1 MEFEMTILHVILHV
15 TTILVAFGL
24 FIVSAISYSRDR
36 RTKFLYITGAFLVFC
51 IKEILQA
58 LLVFVYT
65 STDPI
70 IIHPLNL
77 VILILFFAGV
87 TK

>member
-1 MEFEMTILHVILHV
+1 MEFEITVLHVILHV

-24 FIVSAISYSRDR
+24 FVVSAISYSRDR
-36 RTKFLYITGAFLVFC
+36 RIKILYITCAFLIFC

-58 LLVFVYT
+58 LILFIYT
-65 STDPI
+65 GTDPI

-77 VILILFFAGV
+77 IILVLFFVGV

>member
-1 MEFEMTILHVILHV
+1 MEYQITLLHVILHV

-24 FIVSAISYSRDR
+24 FVISAISYSRDR
-36 RTKFLYITGAFLVFC
+36 RIKFLYISGAFLVFC

-58 LLVFVYT
+58 LIVFSYT
-65 STDPI
+65 STDPL